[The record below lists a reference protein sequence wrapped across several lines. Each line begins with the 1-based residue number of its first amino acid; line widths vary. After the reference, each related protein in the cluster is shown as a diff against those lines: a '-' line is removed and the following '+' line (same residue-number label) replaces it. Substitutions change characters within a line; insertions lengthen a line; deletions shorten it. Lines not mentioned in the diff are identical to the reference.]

1 MRILFVSPFPPDQ
14 DGVGTYSQAMMTML
28 KAMGNETKVILPRAQ
43 TDQSEDVIGVLG
55 RRRGDLSL
63 LCSKVT
69 TWNPDIIHVQFAVAT
84 FGIQTRNLLSW
95 LRLMRAATNVPIF
108 ITMHEVTRDTA
119 ALRGPGRALYRIL
132 ADRCDQIIVH
142 TQSSFDVLTRAVKVP
157 EAKVQIIPHPEAKP
171 PRPVSTPEEIR
182 DRFGLVDKE
191 LLVAFGFIHVDKG
204 LGDLVQAL
212 RILRESNTLAMDKLR
227 LVIAGTVRPR
237 SGLFRLFEW
246 RDRLH
251 LARILRIAHASMLD
265 HCIILT
271 GYVPEDDVA
280 AWFQAA
286 SAIVLPYRRTE
297 QSGVAALAN
306 AFGIPVL
313 ASTVGGLGEQYADSR
328 WSFPPRDPVK
338 LASVISRFF
347 TEAPSKRGDS
357 TSARSAA
364 DIYSVANTTLSLYH
378 AVATAHTSRSQMSS
392 SPHNR

>member
-14 DGVGTYSQAMMTML
+14 DGVGTYSQAMITML
-28 KAMGNETKVILPRAQ
+28 KAMGNEAKVVLPRAQ

-55 RRRGDLSL
+55 RRQDDLSS
-63 LCSKVT
+63 LCRKVAA
-69 TWNPDIIHVQFAVAT
+69 WDPDVIHVQFAVAT
-84 FGIQTRNLLSW
+84 FGIRTRNLLSW
-95 LRLMRAATNVPIF
+95 LRIMRAATNVPIF
-108 ITMHEVTRDTA
+108 VTMHEVTRDTA
-119 ALRGPGRALYRIL
+119 TLRNPGRALYRAL

-142 TQSSFDVLTRAVKVP
+142 TQSSFDVLTKAVKVP
-157 EAKVQIIPHPEAKP
+157 AAKVRIIPHPEAKP

-182 DRFGLVDKE
+182 DRFGLGDKE
-191 LLVAFGFIHVDKG
+191 LLVAFGFIHIDKG

-212 RILRESNTLAMDKLR
+212 RILRESDTLAMDTLR

-251 LARILRIAHASMLD
+251 LARILRIARASMLD
-265 HCIILT
+265 HSIILT
-271 GYVPEDDVA
+271 GYVPEADVA

-306 AFGIPVL
+306 AFGVPVL
-313 ASTVGGLGEQYADSR
+313 ASTAGGLGEQYAESR

-338 LASVISRFF
+338 LASVISQFF
-347 TEAPSKRGDS
+347 TEAPGKRGDS
-357 TSARSAA
+357 ASARSAV
-364 DIYSVANTTLSLYH
+364 DIVSVANTTLSLYRTIAEAH
-378 AVATAHTSRSQMSS
+378 ASHSQIPS
-392 SPHNR
+392 SPHTR